1 MSKGKRDLQTMQ
13 TIFEFND
20 WASQIATIN
29 KGHSIIDAT
38 PANKVDIG
46 IADDVSTNRSRISD
60 LEAQLKE
67 LKIKKKRRKLK
78 IKVKI

>member
-1 MSKGKRDLQTMQ
+1 MSKGKKDLQ

-20 WASQIATIN
+20 WASQNATIN
-29 KGHSIIDAT
+29 KNNWYSTVAASLT
-38 PANKVDIG
+38 NKEDIG

-78 IKVKI
+78 IKVKM